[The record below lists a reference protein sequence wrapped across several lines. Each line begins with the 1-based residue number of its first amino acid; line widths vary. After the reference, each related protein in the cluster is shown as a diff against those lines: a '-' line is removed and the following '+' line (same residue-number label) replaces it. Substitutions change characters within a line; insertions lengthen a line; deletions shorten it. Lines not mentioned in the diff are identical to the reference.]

1 MSVSKPAEQEHLM
14 DRPGYLIKL
23 AQAALHA
30 EMTRALQ
37 AHDATISQYA
47 VLTAL
52 AEEPGQSNAELAR
65 RAFITPQ
72 SMNENLRELERR
84 GWIARRPHPTH
95 GRIQQI
101 QLTDPGRTTQRE
113 CDLVVKAVEER
124 MLADLDAGQRRGLTV
139 ALQACIKALNI

>member
-1 MSVSKPAEQEHLM
+1 M

-30 EMTRALQ
+30 EMARVLQ
-37 AHDATISQYA
+37 AHDATLAQYA

-52 AEEPGQSNAELAR
+52 AKEPGQSNAELAR

-101 QLTDPGRTTQRE
+101 ELTDAGLATQQE
-113 CDLVVKAVEER
+113 CDNVVKGIEER
-124 MLADLDAGQRRGLTV
+124 MLADLDAGQRRSLID
-139 ALQACIKALNI
+139 ALQACINALNV